1 MNHDASK
8 SLKRRYRRSYRPVDL
23 VRRVPIANTREKT
36 TRYTLSIAL
45 LHVGVGNSPRGFQKE
60 VQSVTFTSRIR

>member
-8 SLKRRYRRSYRPVDL
+8 SLKRRYRRSNRPVDL

-36 TRYTLSIAL
+36 TRYTLWIAL
-45 LHVGVGNSPRGFQKE
+45 LHVGVGNSPRGF
-60 VQSVTFTSRIR
+60 

>member
-36 TRYTLSIAL
+36 DAVYSFDRVA
-45 LHVGVGNSPRGFQKE
+45 
-60 VQSVTFTSRIR
+60 SRRSRELT